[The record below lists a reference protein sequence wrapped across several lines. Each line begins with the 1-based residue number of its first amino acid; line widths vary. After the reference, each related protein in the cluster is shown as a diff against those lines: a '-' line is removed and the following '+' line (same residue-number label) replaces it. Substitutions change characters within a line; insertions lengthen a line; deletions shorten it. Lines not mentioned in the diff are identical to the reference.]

1 MQVIDS
7 ANEIKDRAAGL
18 FDHATDYFEAR
29 WNLGVLDASQK
40 TASTLST
47 LVAGVI
53 LGIFGLLVLLFTSLG
68 MAWLIGQ
75 RLDNPAAGYFWVAG
89 FYAVVGGIL
98 YALSGRY
105 IKIPVANAFIKKF
118 YYEN

>member
-40 TASTLST
+40 AASTLST
-47 LVAGVI
+47 LVAGAI
-53 LGIFGLLVLLFTSLG
+53 LGVFGLLVLLFTSLG
-68 MAWLIGQ
+68 MAWLIGEW
-75 RLDNPAAGYFWVAG
+75 LNSPAGGYFCVAG
-89 FYAVVGGIL
+89 FYAVAGGIL
-98 YALSGRY
+98 YALSGPY
-105 IKIPVANAFIKKF
+105 IKIPITNAFIKKF